1 MAKSSVH
8 AIAFDLDGTLVD
20 SKIDFAELRRTLGL
34 GVDDPILETIDLWP
48 ESKKNWGHEVVHQ
61 FEVEGAEKSKVIDGV
76 PETLS
81 FLTKRQIPF
90 SIFTRNSRATALKTL
105 EMHGLNCNLVL
116 TRNDAQPKPK
126 PDGLHLIAKHFSI
139 TTSNLLFVGDYLYD
153 LQAGLSAGA
162 PTALFIPDPS
172 NVDFPID
179 GAVFCFQRYPE
190 LVSWMELESF

>member
-1 MAKSSVH
+1 MLKVSVQ

-34 GVDDPILETIDLWP
+34 SHDQLILETIETWP
-48 ESKKNWGHEVVHQ
+48 EKKKMWGHNVVHQ
-61 FEVEGAEKSKVIDGV
+61 FEVAGAEKSEIIEGV

-81 FLTKRQIPF
+81 FLNHREIPF
-90 SIFTRNSRATALKTL
+90 SIFTRNSRATAMQTLK
-105 EMHGLNCNLVL
+105 MHGLTCDLVL
-116 TRNDAQPKPK
+116 TRNDAEPKPK

-139 TTSNLLFVGDYLYD
+139 TTSSLLFVGDYLYD

-162 PTALFIPDPS
+162 PTALFLPDPA
-172 NVDFPID
+172 NVDFPTD

-190 LVSWMELESF
+190 LIKWLNF